1 MDKPTFQNLLKEV
14 AALEI
19 RSGGVDMNELLN
31 ISEQLRDILVWMIRK
46 HGFQIEELGAYLDCD
61 VATAQRLLEALTG
74 KLLVEEVS
82 ETQMYVV
89 QVASSRSGRK
99 YRVSDDVWKVFD

>member
-1 MDKPTFQNLLKEV
+1 
-14 AALEI
+14 
-19 RSGGVDMNELLN
+19 
-31 ISEQLRDILVWMIRK
+31 
-46 HGFQIEELGAYLDCD
+46 
-61 VATAQRLLEALTG
+61 
-74 KLLVEEVS
+74 VEEVS